1 MTEALESGPGRTKSQ
16 YSQLQSSMLLLCQ
29 SVNPREFGAT
39 AMSSPSRTQGQK
51 GAEGTK
57 EGLWVSPKSLRAAE
71 GRAIRPGTG
80 CLLKLSPGGA
90 GRPLLG
96 VWKPQ
101 GCPEAALPPD
111 CSIGF
116 DAATALQRDTQDGS
130 AAKAIAC

>member
-1 MTEALESGPGRTKSQ
+1 MPKCKSKRVWGYSHVLTLQDPKAERGRRDQGGSLGFSKITEGSRR
-16 YSQLQSSMLLLCQ
+16 QSHMARDC
-29 SVNPREFGAT
+29 
-39 AMSSPSRTQGQK
+39 
-51 GAEGTK
+51 
-57 EGLWVSPKSLRAAE
+57 
-71 GRAIRPGTG
+71 

-111 CSIGF
+111 CSIRF